1 MRPITEIIVHCS
13 ATKEG
18 ANFKASDIRRWHTA
32 KPPQGNGWRDIGYH
46 YVVDLDGTIEPGRPL
61 DQNGAHTSGH
71 NTNTIGICYVGGC
84 DAIGKAKDTRT
95 AAQKAVLEK
104 LIKALKTCFP
114 TITKVRGHRDYA
126 SKACPCFDARSEYQR
141 LVQ

>member
-1 MRPITEIIVHCS
+1 MRPINEIIVHCS

-18 ANFKASDIRRWHTA
+18 ANFKVADIRRWHTT
-32 KPPQGNGWRDIGYH
+32 PPPKGNGWRDIGYH

-84 DAIGKAKDTRT
+84 DATGKAKDTRT
-95 AAQKAVLEK
+95 AAQKAAIEK

-126 SKACPCFDARSEYQR
+126 AKACPCFDARTEYQR